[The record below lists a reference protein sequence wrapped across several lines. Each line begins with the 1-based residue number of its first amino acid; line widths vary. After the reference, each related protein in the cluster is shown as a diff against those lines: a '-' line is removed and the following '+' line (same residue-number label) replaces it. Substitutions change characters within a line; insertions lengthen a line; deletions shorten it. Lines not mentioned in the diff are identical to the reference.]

1 MEMYVEHNF
10 REKNNNNEF
19 KKTRIK
25 MKLTQNNC
33 INLSVL
39 IKNNQ
44 IQIVLS
50 KRKINVEKRYL
61 KKNGRTN
68 GSNYRW
74 MD

>member
-10 REKNNNNEF
+10 IEKNNNNEF
-19 KKTRIK
+19 KKNRIK

-50 KRKINVEKRYL
+50 KRKINV
-61 KKNGRTN
+61 KK
-68 GSNYRW
+68 
-74 MD
+74 DI

>member
-10 REKNNNNEF
+10 IEKNNNNEF
-19 KKTRIK
+19 KKNRIK

-33 INLSVL
+33 INLSV
-39 IKNNQ
+39 NNQ

>member
-10 REKNNNNEF
+10 IEKNNNNEF
-19 KKTRIK
+19 KKKRIK

-50 KRKINVEKRYL
+50 KRKINV
-61 KKNGRTN
+61 KK
-68 GSNYRW
+68 
-74 MD
+74 DI